1 VNWSRIAGHQDRC
14 ISWAL
19 QTERA
24 DDDVPTTLDRSTART
39 MAQQLA
45 QPAIAQLL
53 GRTLAEEKNAD
64 SVPTDCAQ
72 PLMSEARLA
81 TPER

>member
-1 VNWSRIAGHQDRC
+1 
-14 ISWAL
+14 
-19 QTERA
+19 
-24 DDDVPTTLDRSTART
+24 